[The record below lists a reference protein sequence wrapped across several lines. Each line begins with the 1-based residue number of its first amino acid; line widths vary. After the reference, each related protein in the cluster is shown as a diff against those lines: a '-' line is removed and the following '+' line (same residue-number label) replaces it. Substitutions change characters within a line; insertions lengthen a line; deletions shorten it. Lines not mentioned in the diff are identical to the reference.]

1 MPAPR
6 KSAPGPKSSGPKS
19 KASRPEVH
27 PLGEHLA
34 ELLNPALVAP
44 KTQGFGE
51 APQPKFEGA
60 FPESHPR
67 GLTGAAVT
75 ADSLKA
81 LLEEGDPN
89 IRNRP
94 PWLPHRP
101 PRPDKSEGG
110 RRFRV
115 VSEFEPKGD
124 QPHAIEELLKG
135 VAANERDQVLLG
147 VTGSGKTFTMAK
159 VIEATQRPALVLAQ
173 QDTGRAALWRVQELL
188 PRQRRRIFRFLLR
201 LLPARGLRPAH
212 RHLY

>member
-6 KSAPGPKSSGPKS
+6 KSASGPKSSGPKSSGPKSSGPKS

-34 ELLNPALVAP
+34 ELLNPALVEP

-75 ADSLKA
+75 ANSLKA

-124 QPHAIEELLKG
+124 QPQAIEELVKG
-135 VAANERDQVLLG
+135 VRAR
-147 VTGSGKTFTMAK
+147 S
-159 VIEATQRPALVLAQ
+159 ATRCCSAS
-173 QDTGRAALWRVQELL
+173 
-188 PRQRRRIFRFLLR
+188 
-201 LLPARGLRPAH
+201 PARARPSPWP
-212 RHLY
+212 R